1 MEKVDSKSI
10 CLILEGI
17 AESMSEKRG
26 YLIELDSVIGDGD
39 LGITMEKGFRAAS
52 DFASSNSSLLPGEI
66 LSKSGMEIIKIA
78 PSTMGTL
85 MGSGLM
91 YGGKKVS
98 GKNEL
103 RSSDMV
109 LFLEGFLE
117 GVLKRGKA
125 VRGDKTIVDVL
136 YPAVEYM
143 KDYDGFDIVEIME
156 CALKGAKKGIED
168 EKNMI
173 SQHGKAAVFRE
184 KTIGLKDPGSEAV
197 LIMIESMYNSI
208 CKMEEK

>member
-1 MEKVDSKSI
+1 MEKIDSKSM
-10 CLILEGI
+10 CLIMEGI
-17 AESMSEKRG
+17 AKSMSENRE

-52 DFASSNSSLLPGEI
+52 YFASSNPSLQPGDL
-66 LSKSGMEIIKIA
+66 LSKGGMEIIKNA

-103 RSSDMV
+103 RSSDMI
-109 LFLEGFLE
+109 LFFEGFLE

-125 VRGDKTIVDVL
+125 VRGDKTIVDVI
-136 YPAVEYM
+136 YPAVEFM
-143 KDYDGFDIVEIME
+143 KEYDGFGLVEIME
-156 CALKGAKKGIED
+156 CALKGAKKGIDD
-168 EKNMI
+168 EKSMM

-197 LIMIESMYNSI
+197 LVMIESIYNSI

>member
-98 GKNEL
+98 GKN
-103 RSSDMV
+103 
-109 LFLEGFLE
+109 
-117 GVLKRGKA
+117 
-125 VRGDKTIVDVL
+125 
-136 YPAVEYM
+136 
-143 KDYDGFDIVEIME
+143 
-156 CALKGAKKGIED
+156 
-168 EKNMI
+168 
-173 SQHGKAAVFRE
+173 
-184 KTIGLKDPGSEAV
+184 
-197 LIMIESMYNSI
+197 
-208 CKMEEK
+208 